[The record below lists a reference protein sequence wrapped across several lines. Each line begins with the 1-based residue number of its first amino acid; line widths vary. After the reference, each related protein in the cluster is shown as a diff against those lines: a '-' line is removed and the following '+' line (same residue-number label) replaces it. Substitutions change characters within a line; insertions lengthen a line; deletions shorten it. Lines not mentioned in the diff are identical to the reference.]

1 MNAPSKDHR
10 IIDVDTHVIEPYDLW
25 TSRLSEKKYGEL
37 IPQVRYVAEEE
48 EDYWFFGGTKVHG
61 AAEPA
66 MAGWHENPP
75 KHPKKLEQVKRY
87 TWDVTERLR
96 LMDEYGINAQ
106 VLFPNVIFFHAAKL
120 LEHGRADLMLDVV
133 QAYNDWQ
140 TQWSN
145 AAPNRLLPQT
155 VLPIWDLDETIK
167 EMERGKKLG
176 HRGIVISSEP
186 QHFGLPRMTNPIW
199 DRMWAAAE
207 EMEQVVNFHVGSGDH
222 MQNMVMDP
230 SISRHAQYA
239 SHGILFFLSNAS
251 ALTQLIC
258 GGICHRFPKLNFV
271 SVESGIGWLPF
282 ALASIEWQW
291 KNCGVAKEHPEYDL
305 LPTEY
310 FKRQIYGT
318 FWFERDT
325 VGPAIES
332 LGADNIMYETDFP
345 HPTSMSPGPAST
357 ADRPPDYID
366 DVFSGLPEE
375 TVEKIL
381 YSNAAR
387 LYKLN

>member
-1 MNAPSKDHR
+1 MRNTP
-10 IIDVDTHVIEPYDLW
+10 P
-25 TSRLSEKKYGEL
+25 
-37 IPQVRYVAEEE
+37 
-48 EDYWFFGGTKVHG
+48 
-61 AAEPA
+61 
-66 MAGWHENPP
+66 MA
-75 KHPKKLEQVKRY
+75 
-87 TWDVTERLR
+87 
-96 LMDEYGINAQ
+96 
-106 VLFPNVIFFHAAKL
+106 
-120 LEHGRADLMLDVV
+120 
-133 QAYNDWQ
+133 
-140 TQWSN
+140 
-145 AAPNRLLPQT
+145 
-155 VLPIWDLDETIK
+155 
-167 EMERGKKLG
+167 
-176 HRGIVISSEP
+176 
-186 QHFGLPRMTNPIW
+186 
-199 DRMWAAAE
+199 
-207 EMEQVVNFHVGSGDH
+207 
-222 MQNMVMDP
+222 
-230 SISRHAQYA
+230 
-239 SHGILFFLSNAS
+239 ILFFLSNAS